1 MHTVGYVRF
10 LPTTFEN
17 NKMRKLYQGTYSC
30 YSVHE
35 GKNQFKCDICNAN
48 FVQTGTL
55 NRHVAAVHEGKNHS
69 NVIFVMLI
77 LHKKGD
83 LKIHIA
89 TVHEQKKQF
98 QCDLCNVSFA
108 QIGNLNQHI
117 ATVHEEKK
125 NNSNVTFVM
134 LPSHKRVT

>member
-1 MHTVGYVRF
+1 
-10 LPTTFEN
+10 
-17 NKMRKLYQGTYSC
+17 
-30 YSVHE
+30 
-35 GKNQFKCDICNAN
+35 
-48 FVQTGTL
+48 
-55 NRHVAAVHEGKNHS
+55 
-69 NVIFVMLI
+69 MLI

-125 NNSNVTFVM
+125 TIQM
-134 LPSHKRVT
+134 